1 MSLILTAW
9 FGVTLN
15 YILLCRRPAGT
26 LHRPSKSFLFVIRKP
41 LSSAVTSSPHTELR
55 SFTLSAGWVNA
66 MNRPLPQLFVSS
78 SRPHEQCWVKS
89 SSQHG
94 GFLLTGEPSW
104 REWVDFIC
112 LLSFSNVLI
121 FLANINR
128 TIRESEH
135 SFIIAYHWV
144 TEIYH
149 QHIHFKTKYPVV
161 CLYFTSRCL

>member
-1 MSLILTAW
+1 MIWSDIKLHI
-9 FGVTLN
+9 TLPATRWDATKTHPLRASCSSFEN
-15 YILLCRRPAGT
+15 HWALQLQARPIQNWDLSHSRQAEST
-26 LHRPSKSFLFVIRKP
+26 PWTDP
-41 LSSAVTSSPHTELR
+41 CLSSLSVAADPMSSVEWKVVLSMEDFFWQENHHDSGR
-55 SFTLSAGWVNA
+55 S
-66 MNRPLPQLFVSS
+66 
-78 SRPHEQCWVKS
+78 
-89 SSQHG
+89 
-94 GFLLTGEPSW
+94 
-104 REWVDFIC
+104 EWVDFIC